1 MPKLLL
7 ANPNSRAMTARPE
20 DIPADVRPFYDVI
33 GDRLLWTLE
42 DGDIAVVP
50 GPVNT
55 DFLDYLSDL
64 LGLAG
69 PPTVLSLRDFP
80 GETWYP
86 GERPE
91 LAALLRRLIEDSGR
105 PPGDWRIECYLH
117 DRDIA
122 GWQRLLGLDEAAAA
136 QFAQSTADLANSK
149 VVFRSLATACG
160 VPIPEGRVTDRGAE
174 LVDTVVDLLGR
185 TGSVIVKQDQNSG
198 GDGNVLI
205 STDPAV
211 ERIGAYHA
219 VRPAEAT
226 APRVRAALAPLGL
239 SEPPPLPGGTAP
251 ARHVVEVYHPA
262 CRTLS
267 SELYVPAVGAPVL
280 VNYGDM
286 RMEPQWKGYVFPPQD
301 LPPALH
307 AQLGAYSQ
315 QIAILAGTIG
325 YRGLVNIDL
334 IVDPAGRLL
343 FTEFNGRAGGA
354 TNLDVMARRLL
365 GPDYLDRYVLA
376 SHNGLPAPSLPVLL
390 AELARHGLRFE
401 RGGPGRGVV
410 VATDNTRATGTI
422 EYLVIGRDWT
432 ETRLLEGQLDK
443 VLREL
448 ARQPEGE
455 D

>member
-42 DGDIAVVP
+42 DGDIAVIP
-50 GPVNT
+50 GPVNHA
-55 DFLDYLSDL
+55 FLAYLSDL

-80 GETWYP
+80 GQTWYP
-86 GERPE
+86 GERSE
-91 LAALLRRLIEDSGR
+91 LLALLHTLIADSGH
-105 PPGDWRIECYLH
+105 PPADWRVECYLH
-117 DRDIA
+117 DRDVA
-122 GWQRLLGLDEAAAA
+122 GWERSLGLAPAAAG

-149 VVFRSLATACG
+149 VVFRSLTTACG
-160 VPIPEGRVTDRGAE
+160 VPIPEGRVADRGDE

-205 STDPAV
+205 STDPTV
-211 ERIGAYHA
+211 ERFGAYHA
-219 VRPAEAT
+219 VRPAAVDAAE
-226 APRVRAALAPLGL
+226 VRAALAPLGL
-239 SEPPPLPGGTAP
+239 AERPELPGGTAP

-267 SELYVPAVGAPVL
+267 SEVYVPPSGAPVL

-301 LPPALH
+301 LPTSLH
-307 AQLGAYSQ
+307 AQLGAHSQ
-315 QIAILAGTIG
+315 QIAILAGQIG
-325 YRGLVNIDL
+325 YHGLVNIDL

-376 SHNGLPAPSLPVLL
+376 SHNGLPAPSLPALL
-390 AELARHGLRFE
+390 AELDGHGLRYQ
-401 RGGPGRGVV
+401 RGGEPCGVV
-410 VATDNTRATGTI
+410 VATDNTAATGTI
-422 EYLVIGRDWT
+422 EYLVIGRDWD
-432 ETRLLEGQLDK
+432 ETRLIEAQLDK
-443 VLREL
+443 VL
-448 ARQPEGE
+448 EGLE
-455 D
+455 

>member
-42 DGDIAVVP
+42 DGDIAVIP
-50 GPVNT
+50 GPVNHA
-55 DFLDYLSDL
+55 FLEYLSDL

-69 PPTVLSLRDFP
+69 PPTVLSLRDHP

-86 GERPE
+86 GEHPGLLARLRE
-91 LAALLRRLIEDSGR
+91 LIAESGR

-117 DRDIA
+117 DRDVA
-122 GWQRLLGLDEAAAA
+122 GWQRALGLDAAAA
-136 QFAQSTADLANSK
+136 GQFAQSTADLANSK

-160 VPIPEGRVTDRGAE
+160 VPIPEGRVADRGDE
-174 LVDTVVDLLGR
+174 LVDTVADLLGR

-198 GDGNVLI
+198 GDGNVLV
-205 STDPAV
+205 STVPGV
-211 ERIGAYHA
+211 VRFGAYHA
-219 VRPAEAT
+219 VRPVSAT
-226 APRVRAALAPLGL
+226 AEDVRAALAPLGL
-239 SEPPPLPGGTAP
+239 ADRPELPGGTAP

-267 SELYVPAVGAPVL
+267 AEVHVPASGAPVL

-301 LPPALH
+301 LPPARH

-315 QIAILAGTIG
+315 QIAILAGQIG

-334 IVDPAGRLL
+334 IVDPTGQLL

-365 GPDYLDRYVLA
+365 GPDYLDHYVLA
-376 SHNGLPAPSLPVLL
+376 SHNGLPAPPLHVLL
-390 AELARHGLRFE
+390 GELDRHGLRYE
-401 RGGPGRGVV
+401 REGEPRGVV
-410 VATDNTRATGTI
+410 VATDNTPATGTI
-422 EYLVIGRDWT
+422 EYLVIGRDWP
-432 ETRLLEGQLDK
+432 ETRLIETQLNK
-443 VLREL
+443 VL
-448 ARQPEGE
+448 E
-455 D
+455 DLT